1 MSTVTTQRRRPVPVR
16 TMLAVVGSVL
26 VTVVLIEIFLKLRH
40 VVVWIGIAAL
50 FAIALHPPVNLLVQR
65 FHLRRSMSA
74 LVVFLVG
81 AVAVGGLGYVFVR
94 PLVDQV
100 NIAVNG
106 FPAYVADAKAGRG
119 TIGHLVKRYKLDA
132 YVERN
137 QPNLKN
143 ALTAAEKP
151 AVQVA
156 KGFLNTLTAA
166 VTIIV
171 VTFLLLLE
179 GPTMMSGGLAVLS
192 PPAQERARTVIEDV
206 VRALAGYFGG
216 VLAAGVLAGGVA
228 YVTLWALGVP
238 FRGVLALWV
247 GFTALIPLAGSV
259 IGVLPAAAV
268 AFLHST
274 PVGIAVVLILLGYHV
289 VENRTLRKV
298 INARTIALSP
308 LAVAVSVLAGLSL
321 LGWLGAILAIPT
333 AGVIHVVVRDVWR
346 FGHPV
351 QSAGGVA

>member
-1 MSTVTTQRRRPVPVR
+1 MSTVSAPEHRPVPVR

-26 VTVVLIEIFLKLRH
+26 LTVVGIEILIKLRH

-50 FAIALHPPVNLLVQR
+50 FAIVLHPPVDLLVRR
-65 FHLRRSMSA
+65 FHLRRSLAA
-74 LVVFLVG
+74 LAVFLVG
-81 AVAVGGLGYVFVR
+81 TGAVAGLGYVFVR

-100 NIAVNG
+100 NIAVNK

-119 TIGHLVKRYKLDA
+119 TIGHLVKRYQLDA

-137 QPNLKN
+137 QQSLKN
-143 ALTAAEKP
+143 ALTTAEKP

-166 VTIIV
+166 ATIIV

-179 GPTMMSGGLAVLS
+179 GPTMLTGGLAVLS
-192 PPAQERARTVIEDV
+192 PPAQERARTVLDDV

-216 VLAAGVLAGGVA
+216 VLAASVLAGMVA

-247 GFTALIPLAGSV
+247 AFTALIPLVGSV
-259 IGVLPAAAV
+259 IGVIPAAVV
-268 AFLHST
+268 AFIHST
-274 PVGIAVVLILLGYHV
+274 PAGIAVVMIILGYHL
-289 VENRTLRKV
+289 VENRTLRRV

-308 LAVAVSVLAGLSL
+308 LAVAISVLAGLSL
-321 LGWLGAILAIPT
+321 LGWLGALLAIPA
-333 AGVIHVVVRDVWR
+333 AGVVHVVVRDVWR
-346 FGHPV
+346 FRHPEV
-351 QSAGGVA
+351 T